1 MQSVGKQEKTV
12 TQMMGQGCFRKIETI
27 ERLHM
32 ESTKEKKN
40 TLSLYI
46 TAAVYVLFNLRL
58 ASDPISSIVA
68 TVKQIVLTAPYVI
81 GITYVAV
88 AIVQYMAKGEKVPWP
103 QRFRLFFTIGIFA
116 GLVYG
121 IYDYTGGGLA
131 Q

>member
-1 MQSVGKQEKTV
+1 
-12 TQMMGQGCFRKIETI
+12 
-27 ERLHM
+27 M
-32 ESTKEKKN
+32 ESTEEKKN
-40 TLSLYI
+40 TLSFYI

-58 ASDPISSIVA
+58 ASDPISSLVA
-68 TVKQIVLTAPYVI
+68 TVKQILLTAPYVI